1 MRIVEITVIKP
12 LTPDQQRLRN
22 LKRTADIA
30 RNRVKAEK
38 AAQRKRKALAQLAP
52 AKKVIGKKATPKRP
66 Y

>member
-1 MRIVEITVIKP
+1 MRIVEIVINKP

-52 AKKVIGKKATPKRP
+52 AKKVPTKR
-66 Y
+66 